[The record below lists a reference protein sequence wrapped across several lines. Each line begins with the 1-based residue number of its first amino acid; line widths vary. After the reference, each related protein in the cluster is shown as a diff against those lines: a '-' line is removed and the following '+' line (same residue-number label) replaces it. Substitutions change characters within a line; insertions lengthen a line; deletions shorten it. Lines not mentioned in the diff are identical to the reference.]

1 MKKKIA
7 AAALAALTLCAYPT
21 GVCAAESAASTST
34 TQSAL
39 RIDDVS
45 VKDWCAP
52 AVRYVVAY
60 DLMDC
65 KDIGGNHIV
74 FSPDIAITRQEIAEA
89 LYRTTKMVYPTLTSG
104 EWGNGAKARVMF
116 DYADIDQNCLE
127 GVEFCISMS
136 VMNGDGKHYLHPKD
150 SITREEFAAVLTRY
164 TKMLYQ
170 HNMIEEIS
178 QGTTLEK
185 AFSDQNE
192 IANWAVES
200 VAFCLN
206 NQLMNGNQNGS
217 FSPKGEITRAQTA
230 QVLYNLAPE
239 KSKT

>member
-1 MKKKIA
+1 MKKKIVA
-7 AAALAALTLCAYPT
+7 AVLTTLTLCACPVAY
-21 GVCAAESAASTST
+21 AAESPASTSA

-39 RIDDVS
+39 RIEDIS

-60 DLMDC
+60 DLMNYQN
-65 KDIGGNHIV
+65 IGENHII
-74 FSPDIAITRQEIAEA
+74 FSPDIAITRQEIADA
-89 LYRTTKMVYPTLTSG
+89 LYRTTKMVYPTLASG
-104 EWGNGAKARVMF
+104 EWGNGAKAKVMF
-116 DYADIDQNCLE
+116 DYADIDKSYLD

-136 VMNGDGKHYLHPKD
+136 IMTGNGKHYLYPKD

-178 QGTTLEK
+178 QGIIAEK
-185 AFSDQNE
+185 AFSDRDE
-192 IANWAVES
+192 IADWAIES

-206 NQLMNGNQNGS
+206 NQLMNGNSNGS

-239 KSKT
+239 KIKT